1 MTQLQPKDR
10 NIGMVFQS
18 YALYP
23 HLKVI
28 DNIAFPL
35 KQKGMKKAERYEKA
49 RKIAEMLQIE
59 YLLDRKPTQLSGG
72 QQQRVSMARALVKEP
87 DVLLLDEPMPQDRNP
102 RRNPPRAAGDGHHLH
117 HRYARSRGSDGHR

>member
-1 MTQLQPKDR
+1 MWWSAIPGLAEAQQMCIRDS

-87 DVLLLDEPMPQDRNP
+87 DVLLLDEPMSNLDARLKICLLYTSPQEKP
-102 RRNPPRAAGDGHHLH
+102 R
-117 HRYARSRGSDGHR
+117 S